1 MATKTFVAKNGLT
14 ANTANVFFSDISG
27 TLTPTAGGKILII
40 DGTGQVGFRTEA
52 QILSDIG
59 ASTTQ
64 GTVTTVSAGNGMD
77 FTDITAT
84 GSVSLGTPS
93 ALDTTT
99 TSSVTSTSHTHAIT
113 TSSDVSAA
121 DGTGSST
128 ILAATNTGSLYL
140 KGLQVGTGKLQV
152 EDTTNATSTTDGSLQ
167 TDGGLSVAKSA
178 YIGEKLTV
186 VGDLEVQGT
195 TTTVSSTETV
205 IADKIITLNDGGGA
219 ASATLSGIEL
229 EEDGTATGYVKTDSN
244 RDWTLKGPA
253 NAGVLTLDIN
263 ATKTIT
269 VAGALNIEGD
279 SAINQDV
286 TTDASVQFGGITT
299 SGDVLPNASGTI
311 NLGSGTAEF
320 GNVFIATSK
329 VLNFGSGQ
337 EATIQYDGTA
347 LTFGGTAAISLTNGL
362 TVGGAVVS
370 DSTTEATSTTV
381 GSIQTDGG
389 LAVAKNIYG
398 GANVH
403 LEGTSI
409 SLASSNT
416 TVQQSQIRTF
426 SGTVGTSATEV
437 LLAFKCAD
445 GTSSPSGAT
454 NFLGAEVLLTMKQG
468 TSYET
473 QKVLI
478 HVNSENPTD
487 GNDIYFTE
495 YATLGTQ
502 LTDTLTVN
510 MTNADG
516 TSHTTNTDKYVT
528 LKLNNSSGTDSIL
541 YTGMASLLEIPGDS

>member
-14 ANTANVFFSDISG
+14 ANTANVFFADISG
-27 TLTPTAGGKILII
+27 TLTPTADGKILII
-40 DGTGQVGFRTEA
+40 DGSGQVGYRTES

-59 ASTTQ
+59 ALSSA
-64 GTVTTVSAGNGMD
+64 VSSVSAGNGMD
-77 FTDITAT
+77 FTTITDT
-84 GSVSLGTPS
+84 GSVTLGTPTDLS
-93 ALDTTT
+93 ATT
-99 TSSVTSTSHTHAIT
+99 TSAVTTTSHTHAIT

-121 DGTGSST
+121 DGTGSAS
-128 ILAATNTGSLYL
+128 ILAANTQGGVYL
-140 KGLQVGTGKLQV
+140 KGLQIGTGRLQV

-195 TTTVSSTETV
+195 TTTVSTTETV

-219 ASATLSGIEL
+219 SSATGSGIEL
-229 EEDGTATGYVKTDSN
+229 EEDGTATGYIKTDSN
-244 RDWTLKGPA
+244 RDWTLKGPS

-269 VAGALNIEGD
+269 VAGALNIEAD

-299 SGDVLPNASGTI
+299 TGDIVPNASGTI
-311 NLGSGTAEF
+311 NLGSGSAEF

-337 EATIQYDGTA
+337 EGTIQFDGSNLA
-347 LTFGGTAAISLTNGL
+347 IGGTASVSLSNGL
-362 TVGGAVVS
+362 TVGGTIVT
-370 DSTTEATSTTV
+370 DSTTEATSTTA

-389 LAVAKNIYG
+389 LAVAKDIYG
-398 GANVH
+398 GANTH
-403 LEGTSI
+403 LEGTAI
-409 SLASSNT
+409 NFGSSNT
-416 TVQQSQIRTF
+416 IVQQSQLRTF
-426 SGTVGTSATEV
+426 SGTVGTSSTET
-437 LLAFKCAD
+437 LLSFKCTD

-454 NFLGAEVLLTMKQG
+454 NFIAAEVTITMKQN
-468 TSYET
+468 TSFET
-473 QKVLI
+473 QKILV
-478 HVNSENPTD
+478 HVNSADPADGTD
-487 GNDIYFTE
+487 IFFTE

-516 TSHTTNTDKYVT
+516 TAHTTNADKFVT
-528 LKLNNSSGTDSIL
+528 LKLQNTSGTDAII
-541 YTGMASLLEIPGDS
+541 YTGMATLLEVPGDS